1 MNGGTAPTG
10 GGAAGRGAA
19 AAPAAASAPVVPAV
33 PAGPPTVLRGSRPS
47 SRVLLVGVALVLALL
62 AAVVASVALGSQPVP
77 WPDVL
82 AVLRE
87 PGTTE
92 ASAIVWDMRVP
103 RTVLGLLVGIALG
116 VAGALTQAHTRNPLA
131 DPGLLGVTSGA
142 ACAVVLAIHV
152 LGVTS
157 PSGAVGFALVGALCA
172 GGIVV
177 VLSQRIRVLAPGVT
191 LVLTGSI
198 VTALL
203 ASVTSGVL
211 LLDRTTMDVFR
222 FWSIGS
228 LVGRG
233 PEVIWT
239 VAPFLLLGLLLA
251 VVNAPTLGALE
262 LGDELGVS
270 LGRHV
275 VRDRLIGLLAVT
287 LLAGAATA
295 ACGSIA
301 FVGLAATH
309 AATRLGLG
317 GPAWRIP
324 VAGLCGAVL
333 VLGADVVGR
342 LAPATSEIQVG
353 IVIALVGAPLFV
365 VLARGYLGDRS

>member
-1 MNGGTAPTG
+1 MTATTSARGGDAPAPG
-10 GGAAGRGAA
+10 RGGADPRPRTDRLSLLAG
-19 AAPAAASAPVVPAV
+19 
-33 PAGPPTVLRGSRPS
+33 AG
-47 SRVLLVGVALVLALL
+47 LLLALL
-62 AAVVASVALGSQPVP
+62 LAVAASVAFGSQPVP
-77 WPDVL
+77 LPDVL
-82 AVLRE
+82 AVLRD

-103 RTVLGLLVGIALG
+103 RTVLGVLVGVALG

-157 PSGAVGFALVGALCA
+157 PSGAVGFALVGALGA
-172 GGIVV
+172 GMVVV

-211 LLDRTTMDVFR
+211 LLDRSTMDVFR

-239 VAPFLLLGLLLA
+239 VAPFVLAGLVLA
-251 VVNAPTLGALE
+251 VANAPTLSALE
-262 LGDELGVS
+262 LGDDLGVA

-275 VRDRLIGLLAVT
+275 ARDRVVGLLAVT
-287 LLAGAATA
+287 VLAGAATA

-309 AATRLGLG
+309 AAARLGLG
-317 GPAWRIP
+317 GPAWRVP

-342 LAPATSEIQVG
+342 VAPATSEVQVG
-353 IVIALVGAPLFV
+353 IVIALVGAPLFLV
-365 VLARGYLGDRS
+365 VARAHRGDPS

>member
-1 MNGGTAPTG
+1 MSRAAVVEPAARAGRRGGT
-10 GGAAGRGAA
+10 RL
-19 AAPAAASAPVVPAV
+19 PVVL
-33 PAGPPTVLRGSRPS
+33 AG
-47 SRVLLVGVALVLALL
+47 LVLALG
-62 AAVVASVALGSQPVP
+62 AAVTASVAFGSQPVP

-82 AVLRE
+82 AVLRA
-87 PGTTE
+87 PGTSE

-103 RTVLGLLVGIALG
+103 RTILGLLVGVALG

-191 LVLTGSI
+191 LVLTGSV

-203 ASVTSGVL
+203 ASITSGVL

-239 VAPFLLLGLLLA
+239 VAPFLLLGLVLA

-262 LGDELGVS
+262 MGDQVGVS

-275 VRDRLIGLLAVT
+275 VRDRAVGLAAVT

-295 ACGSIA
+295 AAGSIA

-309 AATRLGLG
+309 VAMRLGLG
-317 GPAWRIP
+317 GPAWRVPI
-324 VAGLCGAVL
+324 AGLCGAVL

-342 LAPATSEIQVG
+342 VAPATSEIQVG

>member
-1 MNGGTAPTG
+1 MSGTDTPVVAVRTVRRLGRRVPL
-10 GGAAGRGAA
+10 GGAALA
-19 AAPAAASAPVVPAV
+19 
-33 PAGPPTVLRGSRPS
+33 
-47 SRVLLVGVALVLALL
+47 LALL
-62 AAVVASVALGSQPVP
+62 VAVAASIAFGSQPVP
-77 WPDVL
+77 LPDVL

-87 PGTTE
+87 PGTSE
-92 ASAIVWDMRVP
+92 ASAVVWDMRVP
-103 RTVLGLLVGIALG
+103 RTILGLLVGVALG

-142 ACAVVLAIHV
+142 ACAVVLAIHA
-152 LGVTS
+152 GVTS

-191 LVLTGSI
+191 LVLTGSV

-203 ASVTSGVL
+203 ASITSGVL

-262 LGDELGVS
+262 MGDQLGVA

-275 VRDRLIGLLAVT
+275 VRDRAVGLLAVT

-301 FVGLAATH
+301 FVGLAAAH

-317 GPAWRIP
+317 GPAWRVP

>member
-1 MNGGTAPTG
+1 MS
-10 GGAAGRGAA
+10 GAL
-19 AAPAAASAPVVPAV
+19 APAATPRTGRSPGGRLP
-33 PAGPPTVLRGSRPS
+33 
-47 SRVLLVGVALVLALL
+47 LVGAALVLALL
-62 AAVVASVALGSQPVP
+62 GAVAASIAFGSQPVP
-77 WPDVL
+77 LPDVL
-82 AVLRE
+82 AVLRA
-87 PGTTE
+87 PGTSE

-103 RTVLGLLVGIALG
+103 RTILGLLVGIALG

-203 ASVTSGVL
+203 ASITSGVL

-239 VAPFLLLGLLLA
+239 VAPFLLLGLVLA

-262 LGDELGVS
+262 MGDQLGVT

-275 VRDRLIGLLAVT
+275 ARDRAVGLLAVT

-317 GPAWRIP
+317 GPAWRVP

-333 VLGADVVGR
+333 VLAADVVGR

>member
-1 MNGGTAPTG
+1 MTAPRTG
-10 GGAAGRGAA
+10 RRPGGRL
-19 AAPAAASAPVVPAV
+19 P
-33 PAGPPTVLRGSRPS
+33 
-47 SRVLLVGVALVLALL
+47 LVGAALVLALL
-62 AAVVASVALGSQPVP
+62 GAVAASIAFGSQPVP
-77 WPDVL
+77 LPDVL
-82 AVLRE
+82 AVLRAR
-87 PGTTE
+87 GTSE

-142 ACAVVLAIHV
+142 ACAVVLAIHA
-152 LGVTS
+152 GVTS

-177 VLSQRIRVLAPGVT
+177 VLSQRIRILAPGVT

-203 ASVTSGVL
+203 ASITSGVL
-211 LLDRTTMDVFR
+211 LLDRATMDVFR

-239 VAPFLLLGLLLA
+239 VAPFLLLGLVLA

-262 LGDELGVS
+262 MGDQLGVT
-270 LGRHV
+270 LGRPV
-275 VRDRLIGLLAVT
+275 VRDRVVGLLAVT

-309 AATRLGLG
+309 AASRLGLG
-317 GPAWRIP
+317 GPGWRVP